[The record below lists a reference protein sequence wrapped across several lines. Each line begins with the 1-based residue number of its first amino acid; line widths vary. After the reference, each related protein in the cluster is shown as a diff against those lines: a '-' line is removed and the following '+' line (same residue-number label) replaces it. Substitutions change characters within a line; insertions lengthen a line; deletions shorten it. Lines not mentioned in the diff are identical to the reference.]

1 MPKSKNTEKT
11 LIIRDN
17 GVKESPKVHK
27 CKLLAVS
34 GPLQGEEFLID
45 KDTFTIGSGE
55 RNDLVIEDSTI
66 SRRHCEIRLDPDGNR
81 IIDLGST
88 NGTYTGGIR
97 VSEAFLSPG
106 SEFKLGKTRIVFCP
120 MQESIE
126 YRLSSNERFGK
137 LLGASVP
144 MRRVSHLAET
154 YAPTEATVLIE
165 GETGTG
171 KEVLAEEIHKHSK
184 RRHQPFI
191 VIDCASLSREL
202 VESELFGHSKG
213 AFTGAT
219 ADRAGAFEFAS
230 GGTVFLD
237 EIGELSMDL
246 QPKLLRV
253 LEKREIRRVGSNQ
266 VRNIDV
272 RIISAT
278 NRRLQNEVNAGRFR
292 EDLYYRLSV
301 VHIEIPPLRDRK
313 QDLPLLTRKFMQEFM
328 GPNAEEKIADFE
340 HTMRVFSAHGW
351 PGNVRELRNLVEV
364 ASYADRHPVDMGALL
379 AIGHKL
385 PGVHEMPSVGTER
398 PFKEVKNELIANFE
412 KQYIK
417 SILERHNGVVSRAA
431 EAAGIERA
439 YLQRLIKKYKMK

>member
-1 MPKSKNTEKT
+1 MPSEQSEKT
-11 LIIRDN
+11 LIIKGRDE
-17 GVKESPKVHK
+17 KETPKVHK

-45 KDTFTIGSGE
+45 KDTFTIGSGDH
-55 RNDLVIEDSTI
+55 NDLTIQDSTI
-66 SRRHCEIRLDPDGNR
+66 SRRHCEIRLDPDGSR
-81 IIDLGST
+81 IRDLGST

-97 VSEAFLSPG
+97 ISEAFLTPG
-106 SEFKLGKTRIVFCP
+106 SEFRLGKTRIVFCP
-120 MQESIE
+120 MQEAMD
-126 YRLSSNERFGK
+126 YRLSSSERFGN
-137 LLGASVP
+137 LLGSSVP
-144 MRRVSHLAET
+144 MRRVFHLAET
-154 YAPTEATVLIE
+154 YAPTEATILIE

-219 ADRAGAFEFAS
+219 ADRPGAFEYAS

-237 EIGELSMDL
+237 EIGELSPEL

-266 VRNIDV
+266 MRNIDV

-301 VHIEIPPLRDRK
+301 VHIEIPPLRNHK

-328 GPNAEEKIADFE
+328 GPNAEDKIADFE
-340 HTMRVFSAHGW
+340 RTMRIFSTYGW

-364 ASYADRHPVDMGALL
+364 ASYADRQPVDMGAFL

-385 PGVHEMPSVGTER
+385 TSEQDSLKFDAER
-398 PFKEVKNELIANFE
+398 PFKDVKNELIAAFE
-412 KQYIK
+412 KDYIK
-417 SILERHNGVVSRAA
+417 KILEQHNGVISRAA
-431 EAAGIERA
+431 ESAGIERA